1 MLCSLVSGV
10 GNRVYFMF
18 ILNKYLQFVL
28 HLTLLVVR
36 SPGGGAG
43 HGPGHAQ
50 RPLQPHGHHLG
61 QEEGGH
67 DEPHLQHGD
76 HSV

>member
-1 MLCSLVSGV
+1 MEWEIEWRSIYSLSASH
-10 GNRVYFMF
+10 
-18 ILNKYLQFVL
+18 IQ

-50 RPLQPHGHHLG
+50 RPLQPDGHHLG
-61 QEEGGH
+61 QEEGRH

-76 HSV
+76 HSA

>member
-1 MLCSLVSGV
+1 MEWEIEFTLCLSPVCPPS
-10 GNRVYFMF
+10 
-18 ILNKYLQFVL
+18 
-28 HLTLLVVR
+28 HTTVVR